1 MLRGLALSVKIELL
15 LEMKWCLLFKL
26 KEKDR
31 RNIVSIYMIDSGLI
45 ENSLPVMMM
54 LSGVADAVSLP

>member
-15 LEMKWCLLFKL
+15 SEMKWCLLFKL